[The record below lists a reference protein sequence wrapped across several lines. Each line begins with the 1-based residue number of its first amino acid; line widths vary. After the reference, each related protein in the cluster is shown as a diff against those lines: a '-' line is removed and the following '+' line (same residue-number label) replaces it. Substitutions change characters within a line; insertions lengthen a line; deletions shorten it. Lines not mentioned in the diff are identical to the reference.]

1 MTTNE
6 TPVKPA
12 INLAALAAELTEA
25 QIAEI
30 LHLKSPTHIKGRLV
44 NCIAVQWACHMD
56 GALYGP
62 DFIGVSM
69 HAGSGFCVVNQAT
82 VAAAAA
88 ELERNMPNS
97 AAEEAA
103 QLRTQAAAI
112 LANAERIE
120 AAAME
125 SEVAK

>member
-1 MTTNE
+1 MDTTQQ
-6 TPVKPA
+6 PVKPA

-44 NCIAVQWACHMD
+44 HCIEVQWSCHTD
-56 GALYGP
+56 GALYGS

-69 HAGSGFCVVNQAT
+69 HAGSGFCAVNQAT

-88 ELERNMPNS
+88 ELERKMPNS

-125 SEVAK
+125 SEATK

>member
-30 LHLKSPTHIKGRLV
+30 IHIKSPTHIKGRLV
-44 NCIAVQWACHMD
+44 HCIAVQWSCHTD
-56 GALYGP
+56 GALYGS

-69 HAGSGFCVVNQAT
+69 HAGSGFCAVNQAT
-82 VAAAAA
+82 IAAAAA
-88 ELERNMPNS
+88 ELERKMPNS

-103 QLRTQAAAI
+103 QLRIQAAAI

-120 AAAME
+120 AEALANGG
-125 SEVAK
+125 AK